1 MMVKLFIDAG
11 NTRIKWQF
19 TGGAMQS
26 ATHVQFTQVASSW
39 MHLPAPQ
46 AIIVSC
52 VSPVHSLIERA
63 CQHWSCPIKWFSV
76 EDGVGLQRHYSE
88 TLGVD
93 RWAALLAA
101 RHIAPQTRVLV
112 ANAGTA
118 LTLDVLVGQS
128 FIGGLICAGRQRML
142 DSLSQGTQ
150 LPHISA
156 VGQLQLGQTTPSA
169 LSNACAYMMLGATTQ
184 VCEAQHIQAIVF
196 SGGDASWLY
205 GLKEWAL
212 PTQVVDDL
220 VIKGLMLA

>member
-26 ATHVQFTQVASSW
+26 ATHAQFAQAALYW
-39 MHLPAPQ
+39 QHLPAPQ

-52 VSPVHSLIERA
+52 VSPVHSLIEQT

-76 EDGVGLQRHYSE
+76 DDGVGLQRHYSE

-101 RHIAPQTRVLV
+101 RHSIPQQRVLV

-118 LTLDVLVGQS
+118 LTLDVLIGQD
-128 FIGGLICAGRQRML
+128 FMGGLICAGRQRML

-169 LSNACAYMMLGATTQ
+169 LSNACAYMMLGAIEQ
-184 VCEAQHIQAIVF
+184 VCKAQHIQAIVL
-196 SGGDASWLY
+196 SGGDANWLY
-205 GLKEWAL
+205 GLKAWAL
-212 PTQVVDDL
+212 PIQVVDNL
-220 VIKGLMLA
+220 VIRGLMLA